1 MVKFLY
7 IVTLLTIN
15 SYYTNCQDY
24 TIYNNLSTTAKKYF
38 LAERYYEANCIF
50 ESINKNYQSY
60 YKSIDLYYWA
70 STLVLL
76 KRKNEAFEKLI
87 LAQKR
92 LNDCWSIE
100 YRVNND
106 TIFNYLNE
114 EELLQISN
122 TQPETKDNN
131 NQDSL
136 LYDSLVELHE
146 YDNFIQY
153 YIEDSL
159 FMYKKG
165 TTERI
170 RIQNQ
175 INQMNKEVSD
185 KFCKLII
192 QYGLPESCYLMG
204 LCELFLAHLDSEY
217 WVDIEPV
224 LQKSLKNGKLSSFTY
239 AYTYFRTHNLEDK
252 YGALYFPEF
261 SGRNQLLIDRKKFAK
276 NATIGV
282 GI

>member
-1 MVKFLY
+1 MNKLV
-7 IVTLLTIN
+7 LLIAQFIFC
-15 SYYTNCQDY
+15 YYHVNGQDY

-38 LAERYYEANCIF
+38 LAKRYFEANCIF

-60 YKSIDLYYWA
+60 YKSIDLYFWA

-76 KRKNEAFEKLI
+76 QRKNEAFEKLI

-92 LNDCWSIE
+92 QNDCWSIE
-100 YRVNND
+100 YRVHKD
-106 TIFNYLNE
+106 TIFNYLSE
-114 EELLQISN
+114 DELLQISN
-122 TQPETKDNN
+122 TQAEIKDNKN
-131 NQDSL
+131 EDSL
-136 LYDSLVELHE
+136 LYDSLVVLHE
-146 YDNFIQY
+146 YDN
-153 YIEDSL
+153 YIRDYIDSL

-165 TTERI
+165 TAERN
-170 RIQNQ
+170 RIQKH
-175 INQMNKEVSD
+175 INEMNKEVSD

-217 WVDIEPV
+217 WVKIEPV
-224 LQKSLKNGKLSSFTY
+224 LQKSLKNGKLSPFTY
-239 AYTYFRTHNLEDK
+239 AYTYFRTHKLEDK

-261 SGRNQLLIDRKKFAK
+261 SGGGQLLIDRNNFAK
-276 NATIGV
+276 EATIGV